1 MTLDA
6 VQVGDKIIIDK
17 IGDKNISVQAI
28 RLGISEGSLV
38 ECIEKLPK
46 GPVIIKNHMQE
57 IAIGRKLAEKI
68 TIRSLKEA

>member
-6 VQVGDKIIIDK
+6 VQVGEKIIIDK
-17 IGDKNISVQAI
+17 IRDEKMSVQAI

-38 ECIEKLPK
+38 ECIEKLPR
-46 GPVIIKNHMQE
+46 GPIIIRNHMQE

-68 TIRSLKEA
+68 TIKSLKEA